1 MAKDLN
7 LKVTLAAIDKAT
19 GPFKNIGRG
28 AGSLGEQFKKTREN
42 LKGLQAQQK
51 DISSFREVKDS
62 LVQNGAAMV
71 ANRDRLQALSRE
83 MASTATPS
91 KALTREFQS
100 ATRQGEALKQKHNE
114 QLRTLQ
120 GLHGKLGQAG
130 ISTRNLATHEA
141 DLKRK
146 ISQTTDTM
154 GKQEQQ
160 LKRLAD
166 KQRALAKA
174 RASYDKSRELQ
185 GNIASGG
192 AKAAAVGGGMIYGGV
207 RFLEEG
213 ATFDATMSKVQA
225 LARLDKES
233 VEMAQLRAQARQLGA
248 STSFSA
254 NDVAEGQSFL
264 AMGGFDPKAIQD
276 AMPGLLSM
284 AKAGATDLAA
294 TSDIAS
300 NILGGFGLEASQMTR
315 VADVLTKA
323 FTTSNT
329 SLGMLGE
336 TMKYVGPVAR
346 ASGMGLEDAA
356 AMAGLLGNVGIQSS
370 QAGTTLRAMLL
381 RLAAPAGPA
390 AKAMKKLGVAS
401 KDAAGNVRPITTIL
415 GEVAKATEKMGTGDQ
430 LKYLKDIFGEEPAA
444 GMSELLKQ
452 SGSGGILKYLDV
464 VRDSQGAALKT
475 AATIGD
481 NLKGDIDGL
490 SSAWADVQI
499 GIFEG
504 QNVGLRGLTADL
516 TDAVRWVGKF
526 TQDHPGFTSALVKG
540 AGALAAA
547 AVAGGTLA
555 LTIAGLI
562 GPLAAAK
569 FAMATFGITTGLA
582 LKPLLLIGG
591 GVALLAG
598 AAYLIYR
605 NWEPIKTFFL
615 GMWSGIKTGALGM
628 WDEIKLG
635 FSGGFAGIAA
645 TIVNF
650 SPLGLFYKA
659 FAGVLSYLGV
669 DLPGRFTE
677 FGGMLMQGL
686 ANGIKNMAGAVKGA
700 VVGAADSSIGWFKE
714 KLGIHSPSRVFAE
727 LGGFTMA
734 GLAQG
739 LAGGEDGPLKQITGT
754 VKRLT
759 AAGVVGLSAAT
770 GAFPAAAGEPISI
783 DTRPPLATSSAAS
796 AARGGDVFNV
806 SVTVQV
812 QGGGDPNAIAAAVR
826 REFESI
832 QREAAARRRS
842 SLNDLE

>member
-1 MAKDLN
+1 
-7 LKVTLAAIDKAT
+7 
-19 GPFKNIGRG
+19 
-28 AGSLGEQFKKTREN
+28 
-42 LKGLQAQQK
+42 
-51 DISSFREVKDS
+51 
-62 LVQNGAAMV
+62 
-71 ANRDRLQALSRE
+71 
-83 MASTATPS
+83 
-91 KALTREFQS
+91 
-100 ATRQGEALKQKHNE
+100 
-114 QLRTLQ
+114 
-120 GLHGKLGQAG
+120 
-130 ISTRNLATHEA
+130 
-141 DLKRK
+141 
-146 ISQTTDTM
+146 
-154 GKQEQQ
+154 
-160 LKRLAD
+160 
-166 KQRALAKA
+166 
-174 RASYDKSRELQ
+174 
-185 GNIASGG
+185 
-192 AKAAAVGGGMIYGGV
+192 
-207 RFLEEG
+207 
-213 ATFDATMSKVQA
+213 
-225 LARLDKES
+225 
-233 VEMAQLRAQARQLGA
+233 
-248 STSFSA
+248 
-254 NDVAEGQSFL
+254 
-264 AMGGFDPKAIQD
+264 
-276 AMPGLLSM
+276 
-284 AKAGATDLAA
+284 
-294 TSDIAS
+294 
-300 NILGGFGLEASQMTR
+300 
-315 VADVLTKA
+315 
-323 FTTSNT
+323 
-329 SLGMLGE
+329 
-336 TMKYVGPVAR
+336 
-346 ASGMGLEDAA
+346 
-356 AMAGLLGNVGIQSS
+356 
-370 QAGTTLRAMLL
+370 
-381 RLAAPAGPA
+381 
-390 AKAMKKLGVAS
+390 
-401 KDAAGNVRPITTIL
+401 
-415 GEVAKATEKMGTGDQ
+415 
-430 LKYLKDIFGEEPAA
+430 
-444 GMSELLKQ
+444 
-452 SGSGGILKYLDV
+452 
-464 VRDSQGAALKT
+464 
-475 AATIGD
+475 
-481 NLKGDIDGL
+481 LKGDIDGL

-516 TDAVRWVGKF
+516 TSAVRWVGKF

-842 SLNDLE
+842 SFHDLE